1 MAHAVRNTHEMTA
14 EETIRGLAR
23 EHGITAERTAM
34 DAWAD
39 DVARL
44 SDAEVSPDEIADL
57 VVTLKRHGILTAAR
71 ASELYGE
78 YLSSGA

>member
-23 EHGITAERTAM
+23 EHGITAERMAT

-39 DVARL
+39 DIARL
-44 SDAEVSPDEIADL
+44 SDAEVPPDEIADL
-57 VVTLKRHGILTAAR
+57 VVTLKRRGILTADR
-71 ASELYGE
+71 ASALYAD
-78 YLSSGA
+78 YISSGA